1 MEKTSV
7 EKKGKERDTMVP
19 NTANFA
25 SCISNFRLRFWF
37 SVSEIQ
43 LVETTTTR
51 KNCRFIYSLE
61 AKAFCQHLSLRITE
75 ALSCHVLKEK
85 KSIYP
90 LNERCV
96 RKLLLYYSMWKKIMF
111 LQEKHHVIMREPCL
125 KGRTQWTDCRIRL
138 FTSLIMQGFLPKWLL

>member
-1 MEKTSV
+1 MNRLQDKTFTSLSCAHSKTMCTTVIDITRNKPKSFVQRGMEKTSV

-96 RKLLLYYSMWKKIMF
+96 RKLLLYYSM
-111 LQEKHHVIMREPCL
+111 
-125 KGRTQWTDCRIRL
+125 
-138 FTSLIMQGFLPKWLL
+138 

>member
-96 RKLLLYYSMWKKIMF
+96 RKLLLYYSMWKKSCFYKKNIM
-111 LQEKHHVIMREPCL
+111 LLWENLAL
-125 KGRTQWTDCRIRL
+125 KAGHNEQIA
-138 FTSLIMQGFLPKWLL
+138 G